1 MTTKFEISNFLGDER
16 LVARRA
22 AAGDVFSF
30 LTRSLVLPPDC
41 AAMVWPEVGSPR
53 VVGPGSMIEADGAV
67 RVMFVRK
74 APFSLG
80 YNFDRLSS
88 ADGFELS
95 ASVGLQVRVVAE
107 RTELA
112 GFCDRLMGS
121 AAAVT
126 LDALQTYCAKA
137 VHSAVET
144 FVKAR
149 SAADLLSPQTWPQ
162 FDEILEDAFKPV
174 GFASGLELVGD
185 VRISTSSKD
194 FARAAEAQRVQKL
207 RADRIAAEQKL
218 RELSS
223 DARRQRLTELADT
236 LDRLQ
241 AMAEKNKGSSL
252 VELIRAFDPLQR
264 GGLYQALLA
273 RSGGAAHSHN
283 ILIVAG
289 DELLWFDP
297 ASPAKPTRRLSLAG
311 DAGPLR
317 SVHASSWEGQSVV
330 LVGAKCGVH
339 VLRTEQD
346 PRLTFLFDVDR
357 PLRGGVNAAAVIGER
372 LLATHSEVG
381 LIEWAL
387 RRTDHFDLPRAELFL
402 TAKSVRDLRTDDKGT
417 AWMAVD
423 RRVVGIGPDGEAE
436 PIVMNAPASV
446 TAMTLEGGAIYA
458 GLESGQ
464 VVSWRADAPQIMDSL
479 RFACGSAVE
488 SIVYLEGGGVPRLL
502 IADRRPHLEMMI
514 PGEQVS
520 TKYAAGQPMRWALA
534 AGPWIAGIND
544 RRDQLVIWRIEDP
557 AEPTAVISIGQL
569 CGHSVQDAASLVTS
583 SEIA

>member
-1 MTTKFEISNFLGDER
+1 MATKFEISSFLGDER

-67 RVMFVRK
+67 RVMFVRRS
-74 APFSLG
+74 PFTLG
-80 YNFDRLSS
+80 YNFDRLST

-121 AAAVT
+121 AATVT
-126 LDALQTYCAKA
+126 LDALQSHCAEAVHAAVVAFAKA
-137 VHSAVET
+137 
-144 FVKAR
+144 R
-149 SAADLLSPQTWPQ
+149 NAADLLSPQTWPE
-162 FDEILEDAFKPV
+162 FDAILEDSFKPV
-174 GFASGLELVGD
+174 GFASGLELLGD
-185 VRISTSSKD
+185 VRITTASKD

-207 RADRIAAEQKL
+207 RADRIAAEQQL

-241 AMAEKNKGSSL
+241 EMAEKNKGSSL

-273 RSGGAAHSHN
+273 RQGGASQSHA

-297 ASPAKPTRRLSLAG
+297 ASPGKPTRRLSLAS

-317 SVHASSWEGQSVV
+317 SVHASSWEGKSVV
-330 LVGAKCGVH
+330 LVGAKRGVH
-339 VLRTEQD
+339 LLRTEQD
-346 PRLTFLFDVDR
+346 PRLTFMFDVDR

-387 RRTDHFDLPRAELFL
+387 RKTDHFDLPRAELFI

-423 RRVVGIGPDGEAE
+423 RRVVGIGAEAEAE

-446 TAMTLEGGAIYA
+446 TAMTLAGGWVYG

-464 VVSWRADAPQIMDSL
+464 IVAWRMDSPEIMDSL
-479 RFACGSAVE
+479 RPACGNAVE
-488 SIVYLEGGGVPRLL
+488 SIGFLEGGGVPRLL

-514 PGEQVS
+514 PGESVS
-520 TKYAAGQPMRWALA
+520 TKYAAGQAMRWGLS

-544 RRDQLVIWRIEDP
+544 RRDQLVIWGIEDP

-569 CGHSVQDAASLVTS
+569 CGHSVQDAACLTASA
-583 SEIA
+583 I